1 MFQENGGKRKIL
13 LMSSSRTLKQSE
25 GREETFGRKEADV
38 LNWKKYWLTF
48 SCDHTLVVSV

>member
-25 GREETFGRKEADV
+25 GREETFDRKERQMC
-38 LNWKKYWLTF
+38 LTGRNIG
-48 SCDHTLVVSV
+48 